1 MEVFSSAEITN
12 SSGPAGVVEA
22 AGVEVEHTGRLGP
35 EVGVAGE
42 DPGPVL
48 PRLDRI
54 RTQPAPDGGARD
66 RGDDAGL
73 DGGAGQV
80 GALPAGQRRV
90 GLRRQFAG
98 QRLDGDHD
106 VRGKNSGAV
115 LPGQIGQAG
124 QALVEEAFAP
134 LGHHLPWRV
143 QAGGDLVVAQP
154 LGGVEHDPGPHDIRI
169 R

>member
-1 MEVFSSAEITN
+1 
-12 SSGPAGVVEA
+12 
-22 AGVEVEHTGRLGP
+22 
-35 EVGVAGE
+35 GE

-48 PRLDRI
+48 PGLDRV
-54 RTQPAPDGGARD
+54 RTQPAPDGGGRD
-66 RGDDAGL
+66 GGDDAGL

-80 GALPAGQRRV
+80 GALPAGQRLGRL
-90 GLRRQFAG
+90 GGGREFAG

-106 VRGKNSGAV
+106 VRGKTRGPSS
-115 LPGQIGQAG
+115 PRQIGQAG

-134 LGHHLPWRV
+134 LGYHLAGRV

-154 LGGVEHDPGPHDIRI
+154 FGGVEHDLGSYHFRI